1 MRRSTLIAIVMAGS
15 VGLFLVAR
23 GERTQPAATTQPKP
37 VKTIESQLDEL
48 GRIASVLVD
57 GELASDIVTDR
68 AAKLMF
74 RKDPNDPYAG
84 ADNYDVNFE
93 PFMQTK
99 KLLIRL
105 EGLVDF
111 PVNCNLWM
119 RCKGK
124 PELVQMVIRQ
134 NPGWSQFYSWGT
146 HSTEPTP
153 EMTRVLEK
161 GERVFVRAKPPRD
174 HIVVLAPIRDSLG
187 DVVGFVEVVTR
198 QRALAAAG
206 R

>member
-1 MRRSTLIAIVMAGS
+1 MRRSALIAIVMAGS

-37 VKTIESQLDEL
+37 VKTVESQLDEL
-48 GRIASVLVD
+48 GRIASALVD
-57 GELASDIVTDR
+57 GELASNIVTDR

-84 ADNYDVNFE
+84 PDNYDVNFE

-111 PVNCNLWM
+111 PVNCNLWV

-124 PELVQMVIRQ
+124 PDLVQMVIRQ
-134 NPGWSQFYSWGT
+134 NPGWSHFYTWAMQA
-146 HSTEPTP
+146 TEPTP
-153 EMTRVLEK
+153 EMARVLAK

-174 HIVVLAPIRDSLG
+174 EIVVLAPVRDSLG
-187 DVVGFVEVVTR
+187 DVAGFVEVVTR

>member
-1 MRRSTLIAIVMAGS
+1 MKLSALIAIVMAGS

-23 GERTQPAATTQPKP
+23 GERTQPAATTQPEP
-37 VKTIESQLDEL
+37 VKTVESQLDEL
-48 GRIASVLVD
+48 GRIASALVD

-84 ADNYDVNFE
+84 PDNYDVNFE

-105 EGLVDF
+105 ERLVDF
-111 PVNCNLWM
+111 PVNCNLWV
-119 RCKGK
+119 RCEGR
-124 PELVQMVIRQ
+124 PDLVHMVIRQ
-134 NPGWSQFYSWGT
+134 NPGWSQFYTWAMQA
-146 HSTEPTP
+146 TEPTP

-187 DVVGFVEVVTR
+187 DVAGFVEIVTR
-198 QRALAAAG
+198 QRALETTG

>member
-1 MRRSTLIAIVMAGS
+1 MRRSALIAIALAGS
-15 VGLFLVAR
+15 MGLLLAAR

-37 VKTIESQLDEL
+37 VKTVESQLDEV
-48 GRIASVLVD
+48 GRIASALVD

-84 ADNYDVNFE
+84 PDNYDVNFE

-119 RCKGK
+119 RCKGQ
-124 PELVQMVIRQ
+124 PDLVHIVIRQ
-134 NPGWSQFYSWGT
+134 NPGWSQFYTWGMQA
-146 HSTEPTP
+146 SEPTP

-174 HIVVLAPIRDSLG
+174 HVVVLAPIRDSLG

-198 QRALAAAG
+198 QRALEAAG

>member
-1 MRRSTLIAIVMAGS
+1 MRRSALIAIVLAGS
-15 VGLFLVAR
+15 MGLLLVAR
-23 GERTQPAATTQPKP
+23 GERTQPAATTQSAP
-37 VKTIESQLDEL
+37 VKTVESQLDEL

-57 GELASDIVTDR
+57 GEIASDIVTDR

-74 RKDPNDPYAG
+74 RKDPNDEWAG
-84 ADNYDVNFE
+84 SDNYDVNFE
-93 PFMQTK
+93 PFIQTK

-105 EGLVDF
+105 ESLVDF

-119 RCKGK
+119 RCKER
-124 PELVQMVIRQ
+124 PDMVHPVIRQ
-134 NPGWSQFYSWGT
+134 NPGWSQFYAWAMQY
-146 HSTEPTP
+146 TEPTA

-174 HIVVLAPIRDSLG
+174 EMVVLAPIRDSLG

-198 QRALAAAG
+198 QRALEASG